1 MICHGDDN
9 DLANIFVSWF
19 QFFFFWGTG
28 ITSGY
33 QKMVE
38 VVAFDDDDD
47 NEDVLLSGCC
57 YLLIY
62 G

>member
-19 QFFFFWGTG
+19 QFFFFGGTG

-47 NEDVLLSGCC
+47 TRE
-57 YLLIY
+57 
-62 G
+62 